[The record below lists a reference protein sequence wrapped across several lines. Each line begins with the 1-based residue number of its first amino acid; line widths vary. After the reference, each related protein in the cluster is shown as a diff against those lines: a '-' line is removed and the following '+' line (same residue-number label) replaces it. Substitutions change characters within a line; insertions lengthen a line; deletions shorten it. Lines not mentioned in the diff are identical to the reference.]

1 MCHCVN
7 PHNKIGEKNGREG
20 EKEWGNDGGG
30 GSDPTH
36 FLWSRAFLVS
46 LSSRSVA
53 GSVECIA
60 ESDVCIPTSWKPI
73 VLPHAKCY
81 SQRAGYSL
89 RRHEHCFNWLTCSLS
104 IRHRPLVTPAGVYW
118 VCPESFTLNKVTHCS
133 SMQTLIKSVSTLQR
147 SLASAGSDL
156 LYNRAPE
163 IHSRKLLLKDC
174 WMNTSLGHGLF
185 SLNLPVSRLPL
196 CVPVCVR
203 VC

>member
-1 MCHCVN
+1 MTVATSTPPLTQVTGCLLWWQLPWLPSRLHLQDIRLISVN
-7 PHNKIGEKNGREG
+7 TI
-20 EKEWGNDGGG
+20 
-30 GSDPTH
+30 
-36 FLWSRAFLVS
+36 
-46 LSSRSVA
+46 
-53 GSVECIA
+53 
-60 ESDVCIPTSWKPI
+60 
-73 VLPHAKCY
+73 
-81 SQRAGYSL
+81 